1 MLETIMSLGSS
12 LIRVHSVCLDEKKL
26 TGVFYYMHRCKSRHY
41 FQECVHFYFT
51 GDSVLHL
58 ATRAENEK
66 AAIFLATNGARAGLS
81 NHKV

>member
-1 MLETIMSLGSS
+1 M
-12 LIRVHSVCLDEKKL
+12 KKAVRSIL
-26 TGVFYYMHRCKSRHY
+26 KQTLF
-41 FQECVHFYFT
+41 FVHFYLT

-81 NHKV
+81 NHKVGCFSLYHHIIHC

>member
-1 MLETIMSLGSS
+1 MNWSIWNICTDVKAEI
-12 LIRVHSVCLDEKKL
+12 
-26 TGVFYYMHRCKSRHY
+26 
-41 FQECVHFYFT
+41 FQGCVHFYFT

-81 NHKV
+81 NHKVGCFKLYL